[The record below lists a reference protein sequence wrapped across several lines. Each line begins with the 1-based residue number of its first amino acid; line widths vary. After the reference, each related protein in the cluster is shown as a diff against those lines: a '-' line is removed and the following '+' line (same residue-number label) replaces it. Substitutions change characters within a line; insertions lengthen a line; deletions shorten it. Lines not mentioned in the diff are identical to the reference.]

1 MSLYG
6 ILCLSHST
14 EMPDGKVQLS
24 CTVVFLPVLDKVGCI
39 GINSQSF
46 RRYTYKKYAYKKHA
60 YKKHLQKFTLN
71 WAVLRILSVGCFLDR
86 SVTVQRHVVNSLVG
100 FQLLFCGECFTTVSQ
115 VQLTK
120 HSKSEK
126 ISGVY
131 FSGQRNWRKKCINGD
146 DKFSRQLYV
155 NYENANNFGVK

>member
-6 ILCLSHST
+6 ILSLSHST
-14 EMPDGKVQLS
+14 EMPDGKVELS

-71 WAVLRILSVGCFLDR
+71 WAVLRILSVGCFFGPLCDGPETR
-86 SVTVQRHVVNSLVG
+86 GEFSCGFSASL
-100 FQLLFCGECFTTVSQ
+100 L
-115 VQLTK
+115 
-120 HSKSEK
+120 
-126 ISGVY
+126 
-131 FSGQRNWRKKCINGD
+131 
-146 DKFSRQLYV
+146 
-155 NYENANNFGVK
+155 